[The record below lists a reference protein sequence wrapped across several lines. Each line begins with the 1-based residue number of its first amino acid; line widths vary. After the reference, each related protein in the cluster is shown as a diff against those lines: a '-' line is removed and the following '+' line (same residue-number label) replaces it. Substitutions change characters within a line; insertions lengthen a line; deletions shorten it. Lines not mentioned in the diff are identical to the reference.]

1 MPNFKENCLS
11 QNCLTSRKSAY
22 VKVKYQKVPIFKYY
36 TSQGCLAQGFTV
48 VGKAFLIHSF
58 TTREMRMRWLF
69 DTASTSSQ
77 KLLLYKMHTLPNF
90 FLLFSFPF
98 PFSISVLD
106 VVKNRRNSPRWSMPR
121 LRWKRCDTLSL
132 SWFQRQPILDL
143 WPPGNYLFN
152 YLGEIKNSLWS
163 VVFHWMFKSRPS
175 RTESSQGWV
184 DVSRFLCPLGGQK
197 KAFDHPMELNLGTE

>member
-1 MPNFKENCLS
+1 M
-11 QNCLTSRKSAY
+11 
-22 VKVKYQKVPIFKYY
+22 
-36 TSQGCLAQGFTV
+36 V
-48 VGKAFLIHSF
+48 VGKLSWF
-58 TTREMRMRWLF
+58 TVLQSCEMRMRGLF

-90 FLLFSFPF
+90 FLLLSFPF

-175 RTESSQGWV
+175 RTESGQGWV
-184 DVSRFLCPLGGQK
+184 GMCRDFFVHLVVK
-197 KAFDHPMELNLGTE
+197 KRLLTIQWN

>member
-1 MPNFKENCLS
+1 MSVNFRMNSWSHPFS
-11 QNCLTSRKSAY
+11 QNTNKKLSGFLLSVVRNPDSFSFVLWEKWWLNKFILKLTDL
-22 VKVKYQKVPIFKYY
+22 YY
-36 TSQGCLAQGFTV
+36 YENA
-48 VGKAFLIHSF
+48 H
-58 TTREMRMRWLF
+58 TT
-69 DTASTSSQ
+69 
-77 KLLLYKMHTLPNF
+77 KLT

-175 RTESSQGWV
+175 RTESRLSRY
-184 DVSRFLCPLGGQK
+184 VSRFLCPLGGQK

>member
-1 MPNFKENCLS
+1 
-11 QNCLTSRKSAY
+11 
-22 VKVKYQKVPIFKYY
+22 
-36 TSQGCLAQGFTV
+36 
-48 VGKAFLIHSF
+48 
-58 TTREMRMRWLF
+58 MRMRGLF

-77 KLLLYKMHTLPNF
+77 KLLLYKCTHYQTNF

-98 PFSISVLD
+98 PISISVLD

-163 VVFHWMFKSRPS
+163 VAFHWMFKGRPS
-175 RTESSQGWV
+175 RTESRLSRY
-184 DVSRFLCPLGGQK
+184 VSRFLCPLGGQK
-197 KAFDHPMELNLGTE
+197 RLLTIQWNEILAQNKCILVLFKDG